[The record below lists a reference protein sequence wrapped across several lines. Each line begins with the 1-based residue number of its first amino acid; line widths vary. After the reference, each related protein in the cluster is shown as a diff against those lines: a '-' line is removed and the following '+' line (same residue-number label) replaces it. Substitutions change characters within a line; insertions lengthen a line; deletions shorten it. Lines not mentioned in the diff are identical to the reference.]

1 MMGLRVVGIFLIRCE
16 KLRPV
21 VYYLV
26 DTSKVDQARAWM
38 CYASFSGDIE
48 KTAISAK
55 VPADIIRA
63 LEHDFDW
70 QTKLRRLKSGAGVS
84 DAEKTANRAVNYL
97 QAQRLRDVLEESLR
111 LLEDPEELVKMLV
124 QFKYTK
130 EGDVDTLAVNPKALL
145 DLTKALESV
154 QNMSYRALGD
164 KLPTQADTVNE
175 KDKGVASSVSSV
187 RDVIAA
193 LQEFAAAPAPKTVE
207 AVTDVVP

>member
-1 MMGLRVVGIFLIRCE
+1 
-16 KLRPV
+16 
-21 VYYLV
+21 
-26 DTSKVDQARAWM
+26 M

-55 VPADIIRA
+55 VPADIIRS

-111 LLEDPEELVKMLV
+111 LLEEPDELVKMLV
-124 QFKYTK
+124 HFKYTK

-207 AVTDVVP
+207 AVVDAGT